1 MNAQNTLFPVPEIG
15 SGPAM
20 PEGFRY
26 QTEWISEAEEA
37 SLIASLKALKLE
49 PFKFHGHLGN
59 RRVASFGL
67 RYDYTRRAVEVAA
80 KYPSFLDNLRIKVA
94 EFAGRWVEEFR
105 QAGVNEYRPG
115 AGIGWHRDKPQ
126 FAMIVGV
133 SLLSPARMRFRRRE
147 CDRWIRMSHI
157 VEPRSAY
164 ILDGE
169 ARHVWEH
176 SIPPMEALRYSLT
189 FRTLAAEFQDG
200 ESDFT

>member
-1 MNAQNTLFPVPEIG
+1 VAAQNTLFPVPENV

-26 QTEWISEAEEA
+26 QTEWISVAEEA
-37 SLIASLKALKLE
+37 SLVASLAALKLE
-49 PFKFHGHLGN
+49 PFEFHGHLGN

-67 RYDYTRRAVEVAA
+67 RYDYTRRAVEAA
-80 KYPSFLDNLRIKVA
+80 GTYPSFLDNLRIKVA
-94 EFAGRWVEEFR
+94 EFAGHLVEEFR
-105 QAGVNEYRPG
+105 QLGVNEYRPG
-115 AGIGWHRDKPQ
+115 AGIGWHRDKSQ
-126 FAMIVGV
+126 FGIIVGV

-147 CDRWIRMSHI
+147 GDRWIRMSHI

-169 ARHVWEH
+169 SRHVWEH

-189 FRTLAAEFQDG
+189 FRTLAAEFQDA
-200 ESDFT
+200 ESDLS